1 MLNEQS
7 EILMKVKDLK
17 KYYPI
22 KGTGLS
28 GRHGVTHAIDGIS
41 FDIYK
46 GETLGIVGES
56 GCGKST
62 IARQLV
68 ALERP
73 TSGNIY
79 YKEQEIS
86 KMSEHHLHK
95 IRTQFQMVF
104 QDSTSSL
111 NPRKQIYDILAA
123 PMLYHGI
130 VKASNIDAEVERLLD
145 IVGLPRTIKNRY
157 PHEFSGG
164 QRQRIGIA
172 KALSLKPSLIICDEP
187 VSALDVSVQAQILN
201 LLKQLQKELQL
212 TYLFIGHGLG
222 SVHYISDRIAVM
234 YLGKIVEIADAQ
246 ELFENPAHPY
256 SKILFDASP
265 LPNPKLRN
273 RNRIIVNGE
282 IPSAAAPPS
291 GCRFHPRCPYAIPS
305 CSVEEPELKATA
317 MGSSHLSACPVCS
330 MDSTVCNLESTV
342 GNLENRAEIIE

>member
-1 MLNEQS
+1 MLKEQK
-7 EILMKVKDLK
+7 EILMKVKNLK

-28 GRHGVTHAIDGIS
+28 GRRDMTHAIDGVS

-73 TSGNIY
+73 TSGHIY

-95 IRTQFQMVF
+95 IRSQFQMVF
-104 QDSTSSL
+104 QDSNSSL

-123 PMLYHGI
+123 PMIYHGI
-130 VKASNIDAEVERLLD
+130 VKASDADSEVDRLLNL
-145 IVGLPRTIKNRY
+145 VGLPQTIKNRY

-201 LLKQLQKELQL
+201 LLKQLQQELQL

-291 GCRFHPRCPYAIPS
+291 GCRFHPRCPYAVPA
-305 CSVEEPELKATA
+305 CSELEPELKEVSS
-317 MGSSHLSACPVCS
+317 GSSHLSACPVCTI
-330 MDSTVCNLESTV
+330 DSISKIME
-342 GNLENRAEIIE
+342 